1 MYKKV
6 ILEEL
11 KKQKEALCIPYESIA
26 LRSGVG
32 IATVKRAFAGSDISL
47 DKLDKIAVALDCEI
61 IIKPRKSP
69 QSFYRSQIEKK
80 AREIVQRVIQTS
92 ALEDQA
98 ISIQAEQKMLT
109 QAKAMI
115 TKMPKSQIWG

>member
-1 MYKKV
+1 MYKKI

-61 IIKPRKSP
+61 TIKPRKSS

-80 AREIVQRVIQTS
+80 AQEIVQKVIQTS

-98 ISIQAEQKMLT
+98 LNSQAERKMLV

-115 TKMPKSQIWG
+115 TKMPKSQIWA